1 MGDAIDKL
9 DELKQLAKDP
19 AEWAYNK
26 LTDKEG
32 RMARE
37 LRAQVRAGVVSLL
50 VDVAAVYIVASAL
63 SGGRTKPAR
72 AGRRGF

>member
-1 MGDAIDKL
+1 MGDAVDTL

-19 AEWAYNK
+19 VDWAYNK

-32 RMARE
+32 RMAKE

-50 VDVAAVYIVASAL
+50 VDVAAVYIVGSAL
-63 SGGRTKPAR
+63 TRATAR

>member
-1 MGDAIDKL
+1 MADAIDTL

-19 AEWAYNK
+19 TEWVYNK
-26 LTDKEG
+26 LTDKQG
-32 RMARE
+32 RVTRE

-50 VDVAAVYIVASAL
+50 VDVAAIYIVGSAL

-72 AGRRGF
+72 AGRRKF